1 MSPAAGTTPRPCTIA
16 DALGLLGERWALL
29 VVRELFW
36 GNHRF
41 ADIAHHTGAP
51 RDVLS
56 ARLLRLVEAGVIERR
71 RYSDHPPRDAYHLT
85 KAGRD
90 LAPVLASLTQWSRHH
105 MPSHQH
111 RPNVSHHDHEIDPLV
126 EVRCRTCGERVA

>member
-1 MSPAAGTTPRPCTIA
+1 MPAAGTTPRPCAIA
-16 DALGLLGERWALL
+16 DALELVGERWSLL

-41 ADIAHHTGAP
+41 ADIARNTGAP

-56 ARLLRLVEAGVIERR
+56 ARLRTLVDAGVIEKR
-71 RYSDHPPRDAYHLT
+71 RYSERPPRDGYHLT

-90 LAPVLASLTQWSRHH
+90 LAPVLAALTQWGDRHL
-105 MPSHQH
+105 PPDGR
-111 RPNVSHHDHEIDPLV
+111 RPHFPHGDHELLPRV
-126 EVRCRTCGERVA
+126 EIECRTCGESV